1 MIVTHSGEH
10 VGESPELVRIEVM
23 KRSPNFV
30 IMRVTI
36 LSLFVSPNMVIF
48 GGSVGIGGLR
58 LFFLEKHVFV
68 KHPNDHRYW
77 IYGSVFEHFFV
88 SDFF

>member
-1 MIVTHSGEH
+1 MIVTHFGEH
-10 VGESPELVRIEVM
+10 VGELPELVRIEVM

-58 LFFLEKHVFV
+58 LFFFGKTCFRET
-68 KHPNDHRYW
+68 P
-77 IYGSVFEHFFV
+77 
-88 SDFF
+88 